1 MLFLSG
7 FNREQGIPEY
17 PVTPACYQDQNS
29 SCQGDIVRFLS
40 IIIAAIFCTFP
51 VSAATP
57 ASDDSYIAGYAAA
70 ILKFQFGIDLPS
82 LTVRNG
88 NITLPAD
95 KLPAE
100 DRTRITQLFS
110 EIPGVT
116 RVEIVEYTAQQ
127 PSLASPEPDE
137 AIVDKGALATRSTML
152 ATGPCRKVIYSSH
165 YWLTHAG
172 IISRLPTVIMWEE
185 M

>member
-127 PSLASPEPDE
+127 PSLASPGQMRRLSIKALWQHAQRCWQLAPAGRSFIQ
-137 AIVDKGALATRSTML
+137 AI
-152 ATGPCRKVIYSSH
+152 TG
-165 YWLTHAG
+165 
-172 IISRLPTVIMWEE
+172 
-185 M
+185 